1 MCSKR
6 AKPYRNFVA
15 FWILGLLN
23 NFLWVVMNAGAG
35 SINEAGIA
43 LVYLV
48 NVVPSLTMKLTGPYW
63 FHYVSYRCRMHVM
76 AFLMVCCLCIVAW
89 GRGNH
94 IKLLGVACCSVAA
107 GMGEASILA
116 MTSFYDAQSCLAAWS
131 SGTGFAGIAGYLWS
145 LTFDAI
151 DTCFQV
157 QLMVALWIP
166 AAWLLTFYGL
176 LGIPWIDKER
186 VTLDQLEES
195 EAEELS
201 HVESE
206 TSVNMSETSSSCHS
220 ASEVA
225 TGRLTSK
232 ERFFFILSLWPYT
245 VPLLF
250 VYVSEYAIQS
260 GLWAAMGFP
269 VTDPISRRNWYKWS
283 NFTYQV
289 GVFISRTFFILIC
302 RSRKVL
308 WTGGLLQIFMGVFFT
323 FAAVQPFGG
332 WWLLAPSLFVGF
344 LGGGVYVGAF
354 SLIAKEQKAEF
365 VELALCSA
373 SVADTIGMIFA
384 NVLGLMAQGCIFGM
398 MKVLDTKP
406 NFTCGYDIWDNYNG
420 TVHVPVYATHCFPSV
435 EG

>member
-6 AKPYRNFVA
+6 AKPYRNFVV

-269 VTDPISRRNWYKWS
+269 VTDPISRRNWH
-283 NFTYQV
+283 
-289 GVFISRTFFILIC
+289 
-302 RSRKVL
+302 
-308 WTGGLLQIFMGVFFT
+308 
-323 FAAVQPFGG
+323 
-332 WWLLAPSLFVGF
+332 
-344 LGGGVYVGAF
+344 
-354 SLIAKEQKAEF
+354 
-365 VELALCSA
+365 
-373 SVADTIGMIFA
+373 
-384 NVLGLMAQGCIFGM
+384 
-398 MKVLDTKP
+398 LDA
-406 NFTCGYDIWDNYNG
+406 C
-420 TVHVPVYATHCFPSV
+420 
-435 EG
+435 